1 MQFPIC
7 FVVLKEDFKWLIHE
21 VANARAAVAKSL
33 FAPLHYWLTKDYELL
48 KIQIVALRLSFFLR
62 YLTNTLLRTQGDTV
76 AKANYISNYLL
87 MPSAFSGFFKV
98 TQCVI
103 KLPKKVYC
111 NLILDCKDKMNPP
124 K

>member
-21 VANARAAVAKSL
+21 VANARAVAKSL

-62 YLTNTLLRTQGDTV
+62 SNQYVSTQGDTV

-111 NLILDCKDKMNPP
+111 NLILDCKDKMNL
-124 K
+124 KK

>member
-1 MQFPIC
+1 MHVQRSSKVPFC
-7 FVVLKEDFKWLIHE
+7 TSTLLTDYGLRAFEDSDSCI
-21 VANARAAVAKSL
+21 A
-33 FAPLHYWLTKDYELL
+33 T
-48 KIQIVALRLSFFLR
+48 FFLLEISNQ
-62 YLTNTLLRTQGDTV
+62 YVSTQGDTV